1 MKEAITVSALNRY
14 AKALIESD
22 EVLSQVWVEGEISG
36 FKLHS
41 PSGHMYFT
49 LKDAGASVPA
59 VMFNAYASRL
69 RFIVKDG
76 MYVTARCKVSLYER
90 DGKFQLYVEDLV
102 PMGKGSLQQQLEE
115 LKERL
120 SKEGLF
126 AAERKRPLVRFPKH
140 IGVITSSGAAALQD
154 IINVIS
160 RRYPFVKLTLFSAN
174 VQGQLAAATI
184 INAIKSVN
192 AREDIDEVII
202 ARGGGSKEDLF
213 IFNNEE
219 IVRAAATLRVPFIS
233 AVGHEVDFTLLDF
246 VADVRAATP
255 SVAAEIAVPDCIEL
269 FEGMAR
275 NYEYIKAACKERIE
289 NAFRLTEEYREEL
302 LNLKSDV
309 ISANKEKLARKSEM
323 LESLNPAAVLTR
335 GYAGIVKGDK
345 TVGSVKSLAAGDEV
359 IIQFSDGRAVC
370 DVKSVKEG
378 NYGF

>member
-140 IGVITSSGAAALQD
+140 IG
-154 IINVIS
+154 
-160 RRYPFVKLTLFSAN
+160 
-174 VQGQLAAATI
+174 
-184 INAIKSVN
+184 
-192 AREDIDEVII
+192 
-202 ARGGGSKEDLF
+202 
-213 IFNNEE
+213 
-219 IVRAAATLRVPFIS
+219 
-233 AVGHEVDFTLLDF
+233 
-246 VADVRAATP
+246 
-255 SVAAEIAVPDCIEL
+255 
-269 FEGMAR
+269 
-275 NYEYIKAACKERIE
+275 
-289 NAFRLTEEYREEL
+289 
-302 LNLKSDV
+302 
-309 ISANKEKLARKSEM
+309 
-323 LESLNPAAVLTR
+323 
-335 GYAGIVKGDK
+335 
-345 TVGSVKSLAAGDEV
+345 
-359 IIQFSDGRAVC
+359 
-370 DVKSVKEG
+370 
-378 NYGF
+378 